1 MHFILTTVD
10 LLEPNRPEAEEV
22 FDSVDELQFAIH
34 ELEHAR
40 VTGIAIEAEY
50 PGEGMPSG
58 RDIERL
64 QALMDRIP
72 EYCDN

>member
-1 MHFILTTVD
+1 MHFILKTVD
-10 LLEPNRPEAEEV
+10 LLQPNRPESEEIFETV
-22 FDSVDELQFAIH
+22 EELQFAFH

-50 PGEGMPSG
+50 PGEEMPSS
-58 RDIERL
+58 RDIARL